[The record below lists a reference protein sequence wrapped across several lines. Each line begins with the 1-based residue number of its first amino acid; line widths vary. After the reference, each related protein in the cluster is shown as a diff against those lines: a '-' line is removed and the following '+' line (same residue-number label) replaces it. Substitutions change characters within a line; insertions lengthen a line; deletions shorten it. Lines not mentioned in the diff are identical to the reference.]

1 MRMHLAAGRWLAIF
15 FFAALSVR
23 ATQTAI
29 VETDSG
35 KQFAGELRIEP
46 GKLLVA
52 TTNGATEEISLA
64 QLKQLRVVQP
74 GATTNSLTILANPPD
89 RGLLGIYFN
98 TPDCAGEFFKTRYDP
113 TVDFDWGQS
122 APFADMNS
130 NGFSVRW
137 VGRVIVSNSEHY
149 TFHTVTDDGVRLWI
163 NNKLIIDAWRDE
175 FLNLA
180 AAPLLL
186 IGGQT
191 NEIRME
197 MFDARDRAVARL
209 FWSSPTTPRSIIP
222 NERLL
227 PAATI
232 PLQTTPVTRP
242 RYAPGAL
249 LVNGSLLPGTI
260 SSADRSSLRV
270 AGIDAPIS
278 RVQVAGL
285 LFQAMGESQESALQR
300 GRIGVLLRSGDFVEG
315 DFQGIRNGEIEIGS
329 VVLGPKKVA
338 VNQAVAVI
346 LRNVRPAAAK
356 YEVTTQNGGLYR
368 ASALR
373 LENDSVLVTDTA
385 LGPVKV
391 AEAEIAEI
399 RKP

>member
-1 MRMHLAAGRWLAIF
+1 MITGRWLALF
-15 FFAALSVR
+15 FFAAFSVS

-29 VETDSG
+29 IETDSG
-35 KQFAGELRIEP
+35 KQFSGEFRIEP
-46 GKLLVA
+46 GKLLIT
-52 TTNGATEEISLA
+52 TTNGAAEEISLA
-64 QLKQLRVVQP
+64 QLKQLRVVQA
-74 GATTNSLTILANPPD
+74 GAATNSLTILANPPD
-89 RGLLGIYFN
+89 HGLLGIYFN
-98 TPDCAGEFFKTRYDP
+98 TPDCTGDFLKTRYDS
-113 TVDFDWGQS
+113 TIDFDWGQS

-163 NNKLIIDAWRDE
+163 NNKLIIDAWKDE

-227 PAATI
+227 PAANL
-232 PLQTTPVTRP
+232 PPPTTPATKP
-242 RYAPGAL
+242 KYSPGVL
-249 LVNGSLLPGTI
+249 LENGSLLPGTI
-260 SSADRSSLRV
+260 NSADRSSVRV
-270 AGIDAPIS
+270 AGIESPIS
-278 RVQVAGL
+278 RVHVARL
-285 LFQAMGESQESALQR
+285 MFQTIAEQQETVLQR
-300 GRIGVLLRSGDFVEG
+300 GRTGVLLKSGDFIEG
-315 DFQGIRNGEIEIGS
+315 DFNGIRNGEIDIGS
-329 VVLGPKKVA
+329 VVLGPKKVS

-346 LRNVRPAAAK
+346 LRHVRSTPAN
-356 YEVTTQNGGLYR
+356 YEVTTHNGGLYR
-368 ASALR
+368 AATLR
-373 LENDSVLVTDTA
+373 LQNDAVLVSDPA
-385 LGPVKV
+385 LGAIKIPVGELRDLR
-391 AEAEIAEI
+391 A
-399 RKP
+399 R